1 MTSGST
7 EKIQVGRGVMTKV
20 IRLSRDEPRARG
32 RLLWAA
38 LLIAAVA
45 LSNAVPAAAAEP
57 QLSVPRAKLTA
68 AFHCTTKIRNA
79 SKEPILLSTGT
90 GAAGSELYASLKPA
104 LDAYRHPSCYVDYP
118 DYTTADVQVSV
129 QYLVFAIRR
138 EAQLAGR
145 PLAIYGIS
153 QGALLPRIALT
164 YWPSLRSKVTD
175 VIAAAGTQHGTTVQ
189 IGSGCSQTQPCPPA
203 VWQQARGSNFLSAFN
218 PQPDESPGAT
228 GWTTV
233 RSLGDEVVQPQ
244 SGPHPTSAL
253 RGAANIVI
261 QNVCPG
267 RQQNHIGTAYDS
279 VTWAALLDAVAHKGA
294 AKASRLPANVCSH
307 KYASGL
313 DEQQTNAG
321 IAAAYGLI
329 INRLFNQVPKVP
341 REPRVRAWVK

>member
-1 MTSGST
+1 M
-7 EKIQVGRGVMTKV
+7 EKV
-20 IRLSRDEPRARG
+20 IRLSGQRRRAHGGLG
-32 RLLWAA
+32 RVA
-38 LLIAAVA
+38 LLTAAIALA
-45 LSNAVPAAAAEP
+45 NAAPASASEP
-57 QLSVPRAKLTA
+57 QLTVPRAKLAA
-68 AFHCTTKIRNA
+68 AFHCTAKIRSA
-79 SKEPILLSTGT
+79 SREPILLSTGT
-90 GAAGSELYASLKPA
+90 GAAGSEFYATLKPA

-118 DYTTADVQVSV
+118 DYATADVQVSV
-129 QYLVFAIRR
+129 QYLIFAIRR

-175 VIAAAGTQHGTTVQ
+175 VIAAAGTQHGSTVK
-189 IGSGCSQTQPCPPA
+189 IGSGCSQSQPCPPA
-203 VWQQARGSNFLSAFN
+203 IWQQVRGSNFLSDFN
-218 PQPDESPGAT
+218 PQPDESPGPTA
-228 GWTTV
+228 WTTV

-253 RGAANIVI
+253 RGAGNIVI

-267 RQQNHIGTAYDS
+267 RQQSHIGTAYDS
-279 VTWAALLDAVAHKGA
+279 VTWAALLDAVAHRGT
-294 AKASRLPANVCSH
+294 AKVARLPANVCSH

-313 DEQQTNAG
+313 DEQQTDSE

-329 INRLFNQVPKVP
+329 VNRLFNQVPKVP